1 MTRDVPSRWPREG
14 SALDLLDKRL
24 SMPVFTLRL
33 NRTLEA
39 LLAFP
44 GCLFGMPAFG
54 APGALVLA
62 LVTSGGGTHAA
73 RFATAFLLLA
83 VFGVWAAVLFTQ
95 TGVHRAHSLY
105 SPTTVL
111 CTPWLALGLLR
122 ADALGLAG
130 GGTGCL
136 YLLTWFACIAPI
148 LVIKALTSRRRPLAC
163 AAEHI
168 GQACVDALARKEP
181 CVIVRMLRRDAN
193 ASFPSGD
200 VAGAVCFAYGL
211 WGYGATAV
219 ASVAC
224 VLLAALGRM
233 YWQARLAGRVCTR
246 ASFVMHART
255 PCGPWCRVGRWVVVL
270 RAAVQT
276 CRHTICSTCSSAAL
290 SRSSRA
296 ELSTAP
302 LAGPMVSAGST
313 WPRRR
318 PLCWCWPSGCA
329 RSGSLCCRM
338 PGTSCL
344 RGLLESRVD
353 AAPCSPVR
361 LAHALANS

>member
-83 VFGVWAAVLFTQ
+83 VLGVWAAVLFTQ

-211 WGYGATAV
+211 WGYGRAV

-246 ASFVMHART
+246 AFFVMHART
-255 PCGPWCRVGRWVVVL
+255 PCGSWCRVGRWVVVL
-270 RAAVQT
+270 RAATRAGTPSARRARRLHSRGHHVQS
-276 CRHTICSTCSSAAL
+276 CRRRRWRDRWC
-290 SRSSRA
+290 
-296 ELSTAP
+296 P
-302 LAGPMVSAGST
+302 LAAPGHGAGRCAGAGLRDALGPAAFAAE
-313 WPRRR
+313 
-318 PLCWCWPSGCA
+318 C
-329 RSGSLCCRM
+329 
-338 PGTSCL
+338 PGPPASEAC
-344 RGLLESRVD
+344 SRVELTLHL
-353 AAPCSPVR
+353 AVR